1 MGLILCGL
9 LLGLARTVFF
19 PKEINYYENRYANR
33 AALPMPGSYADGTFQ
48 DQLEAALGDQ
58 TPFAERFK
66 ARYNDLSS
74 KLTKA
79 LLKPVL
85 ENGRYYRVGDV
96 QLFSDYLTYQTRD
109 LEKLRPTLEERAA
122 NYNAIFAAHP
132 DTEFYVCY
140 IEKDTDINF
149 ETGERVYA
157 DDLLFSMLD
166 LPEDRMLEY
175 EIPDFAAFSEYF
187 YRTDHHWNYLGSYR
201 FAYPEMTVTRNGEP
215 ADDYGRQDA
224 VPGELALSYGAFYGG
239 DDGEIIFDTG
249 RTDRENVLVIG
260 ESYDNAILKL
270 LASHFGRT
278 YSVDLRYYRNY
289 LGSDFSL
296 SDYLRRNSI
305 TKVLLIGNVDYYIS
319 PDFALEN

>member
-33 AALPMPGSYADGTFQ
+33 AALPTPGSYADGTFQ

-201 FAYPEMTVTRNGEP
+201 AYRELLPLLGCTDTPLEPTATETLGE
-215 ADDYGRQDA
+215 
-224 VPGELALSYGAFYGG
+224 
-239 DDGEIIFDTG
+239 
-249 RTDRENVLVIG
+249 
-260 ESYDNAILKL
+260 
-270 LASHFGRT
+270 
-278 YSVDLRYYRNY
+278 
-289 LGSDFSL
+289 FSA
-296 SDYLRRNSI
+296 LRRPERGLISSPSPSPSI
-305 TKVLLIGNVDYYIS
+305 
-319 PDFALEN
+319 ALPIRR

>member
-1 MGLILCGL
+1 MKKVINFAFVGLILCGL

-166 LPEDRMLEY
+166 FLGVEKERTRVEWVSAA
-175 EIPDFAAFSEYF
+175 EGAKFAATMNEFVKTITE
-187 YRTDHHWNYLGSYR
+187 LG
-201 FAYPEMTVTRNGEP
+201 
-215 ADDYGRQDA
+215 
-224 VPGELALSYGAFYGG
+224 
-239 DDGEIIFDTG
+239 
-249 RTDRENVLVIG
+249 ENRRL
-260 ESYDNAILKL
+260 E
-270 LASHFGRT
+270 
-278 YSVDLRYYRNY
+278 DLRC
-289 LGSDFSL
+289 
-296 SDYLRRNSI
+296 
-305 TKVLLIGNVDYYIS
+305 K
-319 PDFALEN
+319 E

>member
-1 MGLILCGL
+1 MKKVINFAFVGLILCGL

-19 PKEINYYENRYANR
+19 PKKINYYENRYANR
-33 AALPMPGSYADGTFQ
+33 AALPTPGSYADGTFQ

-201 FAYPEMTVTRNGEP
+201 AYRELLSFLGCTDAPLEP
-215 ADDYGRQDA
+215 TAT
-224 VPGELALSYGAFYGG
+224 ETL
-239 DDGEIIFDTG
+239 GEIIFDTG

>member
-1 MGLILCGL
+1 MKKVINFAFVGLILCGL

-33 AALPMPGSYADGTFQ
+33 AALPTPGSYADGTFQ

-187 YRTDHHWNYLGSYR
+187 
-201 FAYPEMTVTRNGEP
+201 
-215 ADDYGRQDA
+215 
-224 VPGELALSYGAFYGG
+224 
-239 DDGEIIFDTG
+239 TG
-249 RTDRENVLVIG
+249 RITTGITSAPTAPIG
-260 ESYDNAILKL
+260 SCSPSSAARMRRWSRPRPRRS
-270 LASHFGRT
+270 ASFPAP
-278 YSVDLRYYRNY
+278 
-289 LGSDFSL
+289 
-296 SDYLRRNSI
+296 RRPERGLTSSR
-305 TKVLLIGNVDYYIS
+305 S
-319 PDFALEN
+319 PSPSTALPIRR

>member
-33 AALPMPGSYADGTFQ
+33 AALPTPGSYADGTFQ

-140 IEKDTDINF
+140 I
-149 ETGERVYA
+149 
-157 DDLLFSMLD
+157 
-166 LPEDRMLEY
+166 
-175 EIPDFAAFSEYF
+175 
-187 YRTDHHWNYLGSYR
+187 
-201 FAYPEMTVTRNGEP
+201 
-215 ADDYGRQDA
+215 
-224 VPGELALSYGAFYGG
+224 
-239 DDGEIIFDTG
+239 FDTG

>member
-1 MGLILCGL
+1 MKKVINFAFVGLILCGL

-33 AALPMPGSYADGTFQ
+33 AALPTPGSYADGTFQ

-201 FAYPEMTVTRNGEP
+201 AYRELLSFLGCTDAPLEPTGDRDARRVFRLQGGRNG
-215 ADDYGRQDA
+215 A
-224 VPGELALSYGAFYGG
+224 
-239 DDGEIIFDTG
+239 
-249 RTDRENVLVIG
+249 
-260 ESYDNAILKL
+260 
-270 LASHFGRT
+270 
-278 YSVDLRYYRNY
+278 
-289 LGSDFSL
+289 
-296 SDYLRRNSI
+296 
-305 TKVLLIGNVDYYIS
+305 
-319 PDFALEN
+319 

>member
-1 MGLILCGL
+1 MKKVINFAFVGLILCGL

-33 AALPMPGSYADGTFQ
+33 AALPTPGSYADGTFQ

-187 YRTDHHWNYLGSYR
+187 LPDGSPLELPR
-201 FAYPEMTVTRNGEP
+201 LLPRLSGAALLPRLHGCAAGADRDRDARRVFRLQGGRNG
-215 ADDYGRQDA
+215 A
-224 VPGELALSYGAFYGG
+224 
-239 DDGEIIFDTG
+239 
-249 RTDRENVLVIG
+249 
-260 ESYDNAILKL
+260 
-270 LASHFGRT
+270 
-278 YSVDLRYYRNY
+278 
-289 LGSDFSL
+289 
-296 SDYLRRNSI
+296 
-305 TKVLLIGNVDYYIS
+305 
-319 PDFALEN
+319 

>member
-1 MGLILCGL
+1 MWKKGINFVFVGLILCGL

-19 PKEINYYENRYANR
+19 PKKINYYENRYANR
-33 AALPMPGSYADGTFQ
+33 AALPTPGTYADGTFQ

-132 DTEFYVCY
+132 DIEFFVCY

-157 DDLLFSMLD
+157 DDLLFSMLN
-166 LPEDRMLEY
+166 LPENRMLKY

-201 FAYPEMTVTRNGEP
+201 AYRELLPLLGCTDTPLEP
-215 ADDYGRQDA
+215 TAT
-224 VPGELALSYGAFYGG
+224 ETL
-239 DDGEIIFDTG
+239 GEIIFDTG
-249 RTDRENVLVIG
+249 RTDRGNLLVIG

-270 LASHFGRT
+270 LASHFDRT

-289 LGSDFSL
+289 MGSDFSL
-296 SDYLRRNSI
+296 SDYLRRNNI